1 MIPREKYIQKI
12 RPHMHHPVIKVLT
25 GIRRSGKSALL
36 TLIID
41 ELKSQGIKDD
51 HIIRINFEESYF
63 FSLTNALLLDE
74 YLRER
79 MNENEKYFILLDE
92 IQEVENWE
100 KTVNSL
106 LAAGNADIY
115 LTGSNSRLLSS
126 ELSTYLAGR
135 YVEIPIQTLT
145 FSESLV
151 FAEHLGTMQTDYKAA
166 FISYLK
172 KGGFPILHAV
182 PYDEEAGRT
191 VVSGIYASVI
201 LRDVVQRYN
210 LRNTELFERLVLF
223 LFENTGNIF
232 SAKSVSDFLKS
243 QNRQLSVNTIYEY
256 LRMME
261 EAFVIHR
268 VSRYDMAGKRVL
280 KTLEKYYVS
289 DISLISAALGFR
301 DTKISGMLE
310 NIVYLELISRDY
322 HVYIGKSGEKEI
334 DFVAEKNGE
343 RIYIQVS
350 RAILSDETREREFAP
365 LLAIHNHYPKYVV
378 TMDELAGGTV
388 DGVRHVH
395 IADFLLMD
403 SW

>member
-36 TLIID
+36 TLIIE

-51 HIIRINFEESYF
+51 YIIRINFEESRF

-145 FSESLV
+145 FFESLV
-151 FAEHLGTMQTDYKAA
+151 FAEHLSAMQTDYKAA

-256 LRMME
+256 LRMLE

-322 HVYIGKSGEKEI
+322 HVYIGKSGEREI

-343 RIYIQVS
+343 RIYIQVA

-388 DGVRHVH
+388 DGIRHVH

>member
-36 TLIID
+36 TLIIE

-51 HIIRINFEESYF
+51 HIIRINFEESRF

-145 FSESLV
+145 FFESLV
-151 FAEHLGTMQTDYKAA
+151 FAEHLSAMQTDYKAA

-201 LRDVVQRYN
+201 LRDVIQRYN

-256 LRMME
+256 LRMLE

-322 HVYIGKSGEKEI
+322 HVYIGKSGEREI

-343 RIYIQVS
+343 RIYIQVA

-365 LLAIHNHYPKYVV
+365 LLAVHNHYPKYVV

-388 DGVRHVH
+388 DGIRHVH

>member
-12 RPHMHHPVIKVLT
+12 RPHMHRPVIKVLT

-36 TLIID
+36 TLIAD
-41 ELKSQGIKDD
+41 ELKQQGIDGN
-51 HIIRINFEESYF
+51 HIIRINFEESRF
-63 FSLTNALLLDE
+63 FSLTNAHMLDE
-74 YLRER
+74 YLREKMDDSGR
-79 MNENEKYFILLDE
+79 YFVLLDE

-100 KTVNSL
+100 KIVNSL

-145 FSESLV
+145 FSESLF
-151 FAEHLGTMQTDYKAA
+151 FAEHLEAPNTDRKVA
-166 FISYLK
+166 FLSYLK
-172 KGGFPILHAV
+172 RGGFPILHVA

-201 LRDVVQRYN
+201 LRDVIQRYS

-256 LRMME
+256 LRMLE
-261 EAFVIHR
+261 EAFVIR
-268 VSRYDMAGKRVL
+268 KVSRYDMAGKRVL

-322 HVYIGKSGEKEI
+322 QVYIGKSGDKEI
-334 DFVAEKNGE
+334 DFIAEKNGE
-343 RIYIQVS
+343 LVYIQVA
-350 RAILSDETREREFAP
+350 RAIISDETREREFAP
-365 LLAIHNHYPKYVV
+365 LLAVHNHYPKYVV
-378 TMDELAGGTV
+378 TMDELTGGTIN
-388 DGVRHVH
+388 GVRHVH

>member
-12 RPHMHHPVIKVLT
+12 RPHMHRPVIKVLT

-36 TLIID
+36 TLIIE
-41 ELKSQGIKDD
+41 ELKRQGFKDNQ
-51 HIIRINFEESYF
+51 IIRINFEESRF

-100 KTVNSL
+100 RTVNSL
-106 LAAGNADIY
+106 LASGNADIY

-151 FAEHLGTMQTDYKAA
+151 FAEHLSDMQTDRKAA

-182 PYDEEAGRT
+182 PYDEEAGRI

-256 LRMME
+256 LRMLE
-261 EAFVIHR
+261 DAFVIRR
-268 VSRYDMAGKRVL
+268 VSRYDMSGKKVL
-280 KTLEKYYVS
+280 KTMEKYYVS
-289 DISLISAALGFR
+289 DISLIAAALGFR

-334 DFVAEKNGE
+334 DFIAEKNGE
-343 RIYIQVS
+343 LIYIQVA

-378 TMDELAGGTV
+378 TMDELTGGTV

>member
-36 TLIID
+36 TLIIE

-51 HIIRINFEESYF
+51 HIIRINFEESRF

-74 YLRER
+74 YLRKR
-79 MNENEKYFILLDE
+79 MNENEIYFILLDE

-151 FAEHLGTMQTDYKAA
+151 FAEHLSTMQTDYKAA

-256 LRMME
+256 LRMLE

-343 RIYIQVS
+343 KIYIQVS

>member
-1 MIPREKYIQKI
+1 
-12 RPHMHHPVIKVLT
+12 MHRPVIKVLT

-36 TLIID
+36 TLIIE
-41 ELKSQGIKDD
+41 ELKSQGIKDN
-51 HIIRINFEESYF
+51 HIIRINFEESHF
-63 FSLTNALLLDE
+63 FSLTNALSLDE

-151 FAEHLGTMQTDYKAA
+151 FAEHLSSMQTDYKAA

-182 PYDEEAGRT
+182 PYDEEAGRI

-201 LRDVVQRYN
+201 LRDVIQRYN

-256 LRMME
+256 LRMLE

-268 VSRYDMAGKRVL
+268 VSRYDIAGKRVL
-280 KTLEKYYVS
+280 KTMEKYYVS

-343 RIYIQVS
+343 RIYIQVA
-350 RAILSDETREREFAP
+350 RAIISDETREREFTP
-365 LLAIHNHYPKYVV
+365 LLAVHNHYPKYVV

>member
-1 MIPREKYIQKI
+1 MIPREKYIRKI
-12 RPHMHHPVIKVLT
+12 RPHMQKPVIKVLT
-25 GIRRSGKSALL
+25 GIRRSGKSGLL

-41 ELKSQGIKDD
+41 ELKQQGIKDD
-51 HIIRINFEESYF
+51 HIIRINFEESRF
-63 FSLTNALLLDE
+63 FPLTTPTMLDE
-74 YLRER
+74 YLRGK
-79 MNENEKYFILLDE
+79 MNGSGMYFLLLDE

-100 KTVNSL
+100 KIINSL
-106 LAAGNADIY
+106 LSAGNADIY

-135 YVEIPIQTLT
+135 YVEIPVQTLT

-151 FAEHLGTMQTDYKAA
+151 FAEHLGTAQTDRKTA
-166 FISYLK
+166 FLSYLK

-182 PYDEEAGRT
+182 PYDEESGRM

-201 LRDVVQRYN
+201 LRDVIQRYS

-256 LRMME
+256 LRMLE
-261 EAFVIHR
+261 EAFVIRR
-268 VSRYDMAGKRVL
+268 VSRYDMAGKRIL
-280 KTLEKYYVS
+280 KTMEKYYVS
-289 DISLISAALGFR
+289 DTSLIFAALGFR
-301 DTKISGMLE
+301 DTKISGVLE

-322 HVYIGKSGEKEI
+322 QVCIGKSGNKEI
-334 DFVAEKNGE
+334 DFIAEKNGE
-343 RIYIQVS
+343 QVYIQVA
-350 RAILSDETREREFAP
+350 RAVNSDETREREFAP
-365 LLAIHNHYPKYVV
+365 LLAVHNHYPKYVV
-378 TMDELAGGTV
+378 TLDELAGGSV
-388 DGVRHVH
+388 EGVKHVH

-403 SW
+403 IW

>member
-36 TLIID
+36 TLIIE

-51 HIIRINFEESYF
+51 YIIRINFEESRF

-145 FSESLV
+145 FFESLV
-151 FAEHLGTMQTDYKAA
+151 FAEHLSAMQTDYKAA

-182 PYDEEAGRT
+182 PYDEDAGQT

-256 LRMME
+256 LRMLE

-322 HVYIGKSGEKEI
+322 HVYIGKSGEREI

-343 RIYIQVS
+343 RIYIQVA

-388 DGVRHVH
+388 DGIRHVH

>member
-1 MIPREKYIQKI
+1 
-12 RPHMHHPVIKVLT
+12 MHHPVIKVLT

-36 TLIID
+36 TLIIE

-51 HIIRINFEESYF
+51 HIIRINFEESRF

-145 FSESLV
+145 FFESLV
-151 FAEHLGTMQTDYKAA
+151 FAEHLSAMQTDYKAA

-201 LRDVVQRYN
+201 LRDVIQRYN

-256 LRMME
+256 LRMLE

-322 HVYIGKSGEKEI
+322 HVYIGKSGEREI

-343 RIYIQVS
+343 RIYIQVA

-365 LLAIHNHYPKYVV
+365 LLAVHNHYPKYVV

-388 DGVRHVH
+388 DGIRHVH

>member
-12 RPHMHHPVIKVLT
+12 RPHMHRPVIKVLT

-36 TLIID
+36 TLIIE
-41 ELKSQGIKDD
+41 ELKRQGFKDNQ
-51 HIIRINFEESYF
+51 IIRINFEESRF
-63 FSLTNALLLDE
+63 FSLTNTLHLDE

-100 KTVNSL
+100 RTVNSL
-106 LAAGNADIY
+106 LASGNADIY
-115 LTGSNSRLLSS
+115 LTGSNSQLLSS

-151 FAEHLGTMQTDYKAA
+151 FAEHLTAMQTDRKAA

-182 PYDEEAGRT
+182 PYDEDAGRI
-191 VVSGIYASVI
+191 VVNGIYDSVI
-201 LRDVVQRYN
+201 LRDVIQRYN

-243 QNRQLSVNTIYEY
+243 QNRKLSVNTIYEY
-256 LRMME
+256 LRMLE
-261 EAFVIHR
+261 EAFVIRR
-268 VSRYDMAGKRVL
+268 VSRYDMTGKRVL
-280 KTLEKYYVS
+280 KTMEKYYVS
-289 DISLISAALGFR
+289 DISLISAALGFK

-322 HVYIGKSGEKEI
+322 RVYIGKSGEKEI
-334 DFVAEKNGE
+334 DFIAEKNGD
-343 RIYIQVS
+343 RIYIQVA

>member
-1 MIPREKYIQKI
+1 MIPREKYIHKI
-12 RPHMHHPVIKVLT
+12 RPHMHRPVIKVLT

-36 TLIID
+36 TLIAD
-41 ELKSQGIKDD
+41 ELKQQGIKDD
-51 HIIRINFEESYF
+51 HIIHINFEESRF

-74 YLRER
+74 YLRGKMTESG
-79 MNENEKYFILLDE
+79 MYFLLLDE

-100 KTVNSL
+100 KTINSL
-106 LAAGNADIY
+106 LASGAADVY

-145 FSESLV
+145 FSESRI
-151 FAEHLGTMQTDYKAA
+151 FAEHLGTVRTDRKPA

-172 KGGFPILHAV
+172 TGGFPLLHAV
-182 PYDEEAGRT
+182 PYDEEAGRM
-191 VVSGIYASVI
+191 VVNGIYDSVI
-201 LRDVVQRYN
+201 LRDVIQRYS
-210 LRNTELFERLVLF
+210 LRNAELFERLVLF
-223 LFENTGNIF
+223 LFENVGNIF

-243 QNRQLSVNTIYEY
+243 QNRQLSVNTVYEY
-256 LRMME
+256 LRMLE
-261 EAFVIHR
+261 EAFVIRR
-268 VSRYDMAGKRVL
+268 VARYDMAGKRVL

-289 DISLISAALGFR
+289 DISLISAVLGFR

-322 HVYIGKSGEKEI
+322 AVYIGKSGEKEI
-334 DFVAEKNGE
+334 DFIAEKNGE

-350 RAILSDETREREFAP
+350 RAILSDETRDREFSP
-365 LLAIHNHYPKYVV
+365 LLAVRDHYPKYVV
-378 TMDELAGGTV
+378 TMDEFAGGTI

-403 SW
+403 AW